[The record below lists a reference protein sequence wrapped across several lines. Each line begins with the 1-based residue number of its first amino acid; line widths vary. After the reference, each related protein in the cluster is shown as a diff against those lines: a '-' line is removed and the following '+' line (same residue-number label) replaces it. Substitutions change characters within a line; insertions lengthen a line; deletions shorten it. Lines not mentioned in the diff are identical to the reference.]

1 MKRYES
7 YKDSGVK
14 WLGEIPSHWEMRD
27 TEKIP
32 VKENIYEYFLREVRP
47 FVNDAWINLPP
58 TKIGCEIS
66 FNKYFYKP
74 APLRSL
80 EENERDIREL
90 DEQSQGFIQSLFNIR

>member
-1 MKRYES
+1 
-7 YKDSGVK
+7 VA
-14 WLGEIPSHWEMRD
+14 
-27 TEKIP
+27 
-32 VKENIYEYFLREVRP
+32 
-47 FVNDAWINLPP
+47 DAWINLPP

-90 DEQSQGFIQSLFNIR
+90 DKQSQGFIQSLFNLV